1 MFFIIDAILV
11 ALVLCVFWFG
21 IKKGFSGNWIF
32 NILRTVIAFGGAGGA
47 AAGLYLLMDKFGW
60 LAVMSDGVVGFF
72 GNIKVNL
79 GDVFTQETFVMVCKI
94 LAFIPFAILFAI
106 LGYVLTYWLLGI
118 LLKILSVPL
127 NKLRQFTVWRVID
140 NILGCAFNLAIL
152 GGVTLAIFGV
162 IHGLNSSDTYKHVL
176 GENGNKNINH
186 SIEVVLDGMHE
197 NLSAGVVTGLIYEY
211 NPLNDMFK
219 DLI

>member
-11 ALVLCVFWFG
+11 ILTICVFLFG
-21 IKKGFSGNWIF
+21 VKKGFSGNWIF
-32 NILRTVIAFGGAGGA
+32 NILRTLLAFGGGVGA
-47 AAGLYLLMDKFGW
+47 AVGLYFLMDGLGW
-60 LAVMSDGVVGFF
+60 LTVMSDGVVSFF
-72 GNIKVNL
+72 GNIKVDL
-79 GDVFTQETFVMVCKI
+79 ALTQQAFIEVCRI
-94 LAFIPFAILFAI
+94 LAFIPFAILFAV
-106 LGYVLTYWLLGI
+106 LGYVLAYWLLGL
-118 LLKILSVPL
+118 LLKVLSVPL

-162 IHGLNSSDTYKHVL
+162 IHGLNATDSYKYVL
-176 GENGNKNINH
+176 GKESNAKINH

-197 NLSAGVVTGLIYEY
+197 NISAGVISGLLYEY
-211 NPLNDMFK
+211 NPLNEMFS